1 MVPSYRLFGANRAS
15 RRPSLL
21 IAVRVQKRRVK
32 AVPLAP
38 ASKDRLKKDS
48 AMRRGSLRLAAWLA
62 VSVLTG
68 LPLSSIAAPA
78 GSPLAYTT
86 LNFGTSG
93 TLLTGIRGNNIVGFY
108 KISGTGENGGLLY
121 NISTGIWTPFPVAT
135 ANGVNFPGA
144 IESSP
149 YGPGFGSQ
157 FGILRAVG
165 SYQTQ
170 SSSPYSLGYLYD
182 GAAGPNGN
190 LTTLVY
196 PSTVKAQTLFTIAH
210 STFGNQIVGNYD
222 TGLATGNAFIYT
234 ISTGAYRTNNFPGA
248 VSTTAYGVWGNMI
261 AGGYTPPGVG
271 FERGYIY
278 NENTGS
284 WTTYN
289 HPGAVFTH
297 FEGITGAGRDGEYNL
312 VADWFGIDGTQH
324 GSVLHIGANGS
335 QTWIDLAVPG
345 ASLTSANSI
354 FENQAIGIYIGVPP
368 ITNGF
373 IVTYSRNLQSD
384 PQRRRPQHQHSQY
397 PGFIWGDR

>member
-1 MVPSYRLFGANRAS
+1 MS
-15 RRPSLL
+15 
-21 IAVRVQKRRVK
+21 
-32 AVPLAP
+32 
-38 ASKDRLKKDS
+38 
-48 AMRRGSLRLAAWLA
+48 
-62 VSVLTG
+62 
-68 LPLSSIAAPA
+68 
-78 GSPLAYTT
+78 
-86 LNFGTSG
+86 
-93 TLLTGIRGNNIVGFY
+93 
-108 KISGTGENGGLLY
+108 
-121 NISTGIWTPFPVAT
+121 
-135 ANGVNFPGA
+135 
-144 IESSP
+144 
-149 YGPGFGSQ
+149 
-157 FGILRAVG
+157 
-165 SYQTQ
+165 
-170 SSSPYSLGYLYD
+170 YLYD

-210 STFGNQIVGNYD
+210 STFGNQTVGNYD

-261 AGGYTPPGVG
+261 AGGYAPPGVG

-345 ASLTSANSI
+345 ANLTSANSI
-354 FENQAIGIYIGVPP
+354 FENQAIGIYIGVSTIP
-368 ITNGF
+368 NGF
-373 IVTYSRNLQSD
+373 TVTI
-384 PQRRRPQHQHSQY
+384 
-397 PGFIWGDR
+397 PGIYNPILNAGVLNTSTANIPALSGGNW